1 MPVSAKR
8 VTEKKVLEKRGAVRA
23 RRRLAIQHRL
33 IKARSKQVPT
43 VWCLSTTKDMSVTGI
58 LFSSNIPYKPGAVI
72 EIEVTMSGVIE
83 IFKSFAKVVRVVK
96 TGPAAFDVAVKLVE
110 LKPRSR
116 SAKSHFKK

>member
-8 VTEKKVLEKRGAVRA
+8 VTEKKSLERRGAIRA
-23 RRRLAIQHRL
+23 RRKLAIQHRL
-33 IKARSKQVPT
+33 IKSQSKHLST
-43 VWCLSTTKDMSVTGI
+43 EWLLSTTRDMSVTGI
-58 LFSSNIPYKPGAVI
+58 LFSSNVPYKPGAVI

-96 TGPAAFDVAVKLVE
+96 TGPTAFDVAVKLVE

-116 SAKSHFKK
+116 SAKSHFKP